1 MKKKTP
7 VMVGRTKTK
16 EKEIEPQLKN
26 FKNFLYLAWK
36 HLNLPDPTPIQ
47 YDIADYL
54 QNGSKRLVIEAFRG
68 VGKSWITSAFVCH
81 QLLLNPQR
89 NILVVSASKNRA
101 DDFSTFTQRLI
112 GEMPIL
118 KHLAPRDDQRH
129 SKVSFDVAPARASH
143 APSVKSLGVTSQL
156 TGSRADLIIADDVE
170 SANNSQTQ
178 LMRDRLSETIKEFDA
193 IIKPEVGRIVFLG
206 TPQTEMSLYNNLE
219 ERGFKTRIWT
229 ALYPNK
235 IQKVNLGDKLAPKIL
250 EQLAEDKKLEGKP
263 TDPKRFD
270 EVDLMERQ
278 ASYGRSG
285 FALQFM
291 LDTTL
296 SDLEK
301 YPLKLNDL
309 ICVSG
314 VESWK
319 EAPAKIQW
327 AGGIEQIKAIDS
339 ELPNVGLKGDYW
351 VAPMHMSNE
360 YAPFEGSVMSID
372 PSGRGQDRTGYAI
385 VKMLHG
391 VLYLTAAGGLKG
403 GYSDQ
408 TLERL
413 SQMAKDNDVNYVVI
427 ESNFGDGMATQLL
440 KPIMSRI
447 HPCSIEEVRH
457 SKQKE
462 LRIIDT
468 LEPVMNQHRLVISQE
483 LVKED
488 FRDEVDHQLF
498 KQMTRITKDKGSLRH
513 DDALDALSIAVGYWV
528 ERMDR
533 DQVLAFNEHKNDLL
547 QKDLD
552 RFMENALGRKHQ
564 DTRWF

>member
-1 MKKKTP
+1 MNRKTP
-7 VMVGRTKTK
+7 
-16 EKEIEPQLKN
+16 EIEPNVKN
-26 FKNFLYLAWK
+26 FKNFLYLAWQ
-36 HLNLPDPTPIQ
+36 HLNLPNPTPIQ

-54 QNGSKRLVIEAFRG
+54 QNGSKRIVIEAFRG

-112 GEMPIL
+112 SEMPLLNHL
-118 KHLAPRDDQRH
+118 KPREDQRH

-178 LMRDRLSETIKEFDA
+178 LMRDRLGETVKEFDA

-206 TPQTEMSLYNNLE
+206 TPQTEMSLYNDLE
-219 ERGFKTRIWT
+219 ERGFQTRVWT
-229 ALYPNK
+229 ALYPTPTQQ
-235 IQKVNLGDKLAPKIL
+235 INLGSKLAPTITEDLKK
-250 EQLAEDKKLEGKP
+250 DKKLEGKP

-309 ICVSG
+309 IVVSG
-314 VESWK
+314 LSTWK

-327 AGGIEQIKAIDS
+327 ASSTDQIKNIDS
-339 ELPNVGLKGDYW
+339 ELPNVGLKGDYY
-351 VAPMHMSNE
+351 VAPMYLSDE
-360 YAPFEGSVMSID
+360 YAPFEGSVMAID
-372 PSGRGQDRTGYAI
+372 PAGRGADRTGFAV

-391 VLYLTAAGGLKG
+391 ILYVTACGGLIG
-403 GYSDQ
+403 GYSDT
-408 TLERL
+408 TLEEL
-413 SQMAKDNDVNYVVI
+413 ATIAKHQDVNYVVL
-427 ESNFGDGMATQLL
+427 ESNFGDGMATALL
-440 KPIMSRI
+440 KPIMARI

-468 LEPVMNQHRLVISQE
+468 LEPVMNQHRLVVSQE
-483 LVKED
+483 LIKDD
-488 FRDEVDHQLF
+488 FKLDLDHQLF
-498 KQMTRITKDKGSLRH
+498 KQMTRITKDKGSIRH
-513 DDALDALSIAVGYWV
+513 DDQLDALSIAVNYWV

-533 DQVLAFNEHKNDLL
+533 DQELSFNEHKNDLL
-547 QKDLD
+547 RQDLD
-552 RFMENALGRKHQ
+552 RFMDNAIGKK
-564 DTRWF
+564 TSNSRWFN